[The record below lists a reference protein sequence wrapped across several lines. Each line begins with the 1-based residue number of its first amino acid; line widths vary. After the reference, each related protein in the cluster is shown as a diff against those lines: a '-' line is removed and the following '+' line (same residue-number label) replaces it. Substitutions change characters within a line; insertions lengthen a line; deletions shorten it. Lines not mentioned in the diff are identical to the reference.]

1 MTEPSRPDGLRPIS
15 AAQPTQSLSDLFGEN
30 LFKPAK
36 AASAP
41 ASKRS
46 EAVSHIKVS
55 DKNSKTLNDLWKQIE
70 PCWKRTA
77 DKNTLPVTLEVSF
90 SPLGNLS
97 KPPVIKRQPG
107 APLTDQVL
115 RSESQAITAL
125 SQCGPYLMAFGQDG
139 VQVKFPK

>member
-1 MTEPSRPDGLRPIS
+1 MLAHNLRNYRVFFLSSAQSIS
-15 AAQPTQSLSDLFGEN
+15 DSFSEN
-30 LFKPAK
+30 LLKPSK
-36 AASAP
+36 SAP
-41 ASKRS
+41 SPAAKRS
-46 EAVSHIKVS
+46 ETATHIKVS

-97 KPPVIKRQPG
+97 KQAVIKRSSG
-107 APLTDQVL
+107 VPLTAQVL

-139 VQVKFPK
+139 VQVMLPKRT